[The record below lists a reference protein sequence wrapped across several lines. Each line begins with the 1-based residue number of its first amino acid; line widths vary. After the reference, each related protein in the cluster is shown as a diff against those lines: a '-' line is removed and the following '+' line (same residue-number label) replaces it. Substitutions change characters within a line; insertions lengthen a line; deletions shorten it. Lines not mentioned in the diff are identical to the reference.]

1 MAVLGFD
8 EVQHGPRR
16 GGSTASPNVLFF
28 NFMNPAASRGN
39 PLQGAADVI
48 SMGRFAATIVVPT
61 SATGGAVVTADSNH
75 ILYFGHS
82 QGAMHGSLGL
92 PHTSR
97 YLATV
102 LSGNGASI
110 AHALLSKTAPE
121 NIAAALPFALGGD
134 FQSDGK
140 LFGEENHPVLTLLD
154 QWIGPADPLNFARSI
169 ARNPIAPQKPKSVF
183 QPYGLGDTYSPPV
196 TMQMYAVAAGLPVAA
211 HDPSVATPDSIGG
224 ATEQAVPLSGNFAT
238 GGTTVTLA
246 VREYKNAAGK
256 DGHFVVF
263 DVPSANA
270 DAVRFLAGAAAGSVP
285 IVGP

>member
-16 GGSTASPNVLFF
+16 GGSTASPNLLFF
-28 NFMNPAASRGN
+28 NFKNPAAARGN

-48 SMGRFAATIVVPT
+48 SIGRFAASIIVPGSV
-61 SATGGAVVTADSNH
+61 TGGAPITADSNH
-75 ILYFGHS
+75 VLYFGHS

-92 PHTSR
+92 PYTAR
-97 YLATV
+97 YLAAV

-110 AHALLSKTAPE
+110 AHALLAKTSPE
-121 NIAAALPFALGGD
+121 NIAAALPFVLGGD
-134 FQSDGK
+134 FQSNGK

-169 ARNPIAPQKPKSVF
+169 ARTPIAPQKPKSVF
-183 QPYGLGDTYSPPV
+183 QPYGLGDTYSPAA
-196 TMQMYAVAAGLPVAA
+196 TMEMYALAAGLSVAA
-211 HDPSVATPDSIGG
+211 HDPSVTTTEPIGRL
-224 ATEQAVPLSGNFAT
+224 TEQPVPLSGNFAS

-270 DAVRFLAGAAAGSVP
+270 DAVRFLAGAAAGTVP
-285 IVGP
+285 VVGQ